1 MIIPQSSFYDT
12 KRGNKYPQPFN
23 MGIPPVGLKNQ
34 EKRTRL
40 NVQLATF
47 WCPLWSIT
55 EQTHGNMDSIVL
67 YTKKQTTTALFISR
81 SFIFTRKPN
90 FAHFGEQICCL
101 YKMKQSHWL
110 LCVAKSCDWSR
121 KFTPLSNLTRTAFRE
136 MKTYGES
143 KLNCEIHKPKSLD
156 DALNTAGAERIRLK
170 NLRLRSR
177 VKAIRFEF
185 WMKGALVTVEIC

>member
-1 MIIPQSSFYDT
+1 
-12 KRGNKYPQPFN
+12 
-23 MGIPPVGLKNQ
+23 
-34 EKRTRL
+34 
-40 NVQLATF
+40 
-47 WCPLWSIT
+47 
-55 EQTHGNMDSIVL
+55 MDSIVL

-143 KLNCEIHKPKSLD
+143 KIELRNPQ
-156 DALNTAGAERIRLK
+156 AEKL
-170 NLRLRSR
+170 
-177 VKAIRFEF
+177 
-185 WMKGALVTVEIC
+185 G